1 MDKAKLQWHPAFGAA
16 LRITLQDEMR
26 YLEMHE
32 EYLLSKKPLQMDI
45 LIIKKLKDIQI
56 RKDIG
61 RIFRKHNII
70 EYKSPSDN
78 LSINDFYKVYGY
90 ACVYQSDTNRVGEI
104 RKLMREYE
112 KHRKSKDYAAVMD
125 LITRA
130 NWEQMEVEKK
140 MCDALKELFAE
151 ELKEADS
158 KGRTEGIQQ
167 GFTQGV
173 QLTKQVLKLA
183 AQGESPEMISEKCSI
198 SLEQVK
204 EILEEVNSTNHQKN
218 LDGSPVSLY
227 NNMCINP
234 IAKAVTETVGLIR
247 ASQRAGR
254 WCKPGISRV
263 LPNITPEPQ
272 PRRRAGSVSYGE
284 SKG

>member
-1 MDKAKLQWHPAFGAA
+1 MDKAKLQWHPAFGVA

-90 ACVYQSDTNRVGEI
+90 ACIYQSDTNRVGEI

-183 AQGESPEMISEKCSI
+183 AQGESPEVISEKCSI

-204 EILEEVNSTNHQKN
+204 EILE
-218 LDGSPVSLY
+218 
-227 NNMCINP
+227 
-234 IAKAVTETVGLIR
+234 
-247 ASQRAGR
+247 
-254 WCKPGISRV
+254 
-263 LPNITPEPQ
+263 
-272 PRRRAGSVSYGE
+272 
-284 SKG
+284 